1 MSMYFYEYD
10 YSALITIIIS
20 AIITAM
26 DRIIIIVIYILL
38 LRFYLAIDFDSVCNT
53 TTNLFR

>member
-1 MSMYFYEYD
+1 MSMYFHEYD
-10 YSALITIIIS
+10 YSALITIIS

>member
-1 MSMYFYEYD
+1 MYFHEYD

>member
-1 MSMYFYEYD
+1 MSMYFHEYD

-26 DRIIIIVIYILL
+26 DRIIIIDLV
-38 LRFYLAIDFDSVCNT
+38 IDFNSVCNT